1 MFRFRSKRVPMLC
14 RLFCSVLF
22 RFDFG
27 FFRFGAF
34 CQHWHGFRQISLR
47 AVLSMETSADRAF
60 RSANQNRAGYPSRVT
75 EEDKA
80 SSTVDDADGRIGYS
94 PEGRAYRGS
103 DSDDEK
109 EGRKQVRSL

>member
-1 MFRFRSKRVPMLC
+1 
-14 RLFCSVLF
+14 
-22 RFDFG
+22 
-27 FFRFGAF
+27 
-34 CQHWHGFRQISLR
+34 
-47 AVLSMETSADRAF
+47 METSADRAF

-109 EGRKQVRSL
+109 EGRKQVRFGSEIIVRSSYFLSMYCCNLLSGRRSSRLPYMVVTFCAVL